1 MLGSLGTST
10 LHYSISGSQ
19 RSLPFDMENAASF
32 HQWHVLIQSRTWT
45 KSVSTTAP
53 LPSADT
59 DSWMKRN
66 CGSSGP
72 ERRGF
77 LFSSVTLI
85 DDVAASL
92 TADPPLGEGVT
103 GSGYF
108 LLQRRKLTKVGC
120 HFISCLWGTRKQRK
134 VGKEDSGWLTLHKEA
149 VWKRN
154 QWRNCFTCC

>member
-1 MLGSLGTST
+1 M
-10 LHYSISGSQ
+10 
-19 RSLPFDMENAASF
+19 
-32 HQWHVLIQSRTWT
+32 
-45 KSVSTTAP
+45 STTAP

-92 TADPPLGEGVT
+92 TADPPLGEGMT

-108 LLQRRKLTKVGC
+108 LLQHRKLTKVGC
-120 HFISCLWGTRKQRK
+120 HFISCLWGTLEKAKKGGEGGQ
-134 VGKEDSGWLTLHKEA
+134 WLIDPT
-149 VWKRN
+149 
-154 QWRNCFTCC
+154 